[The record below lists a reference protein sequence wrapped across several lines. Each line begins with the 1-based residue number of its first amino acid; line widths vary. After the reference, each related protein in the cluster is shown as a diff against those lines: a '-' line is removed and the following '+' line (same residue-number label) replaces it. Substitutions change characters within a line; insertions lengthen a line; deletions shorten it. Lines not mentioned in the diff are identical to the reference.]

1 MKRICV
7 FCGSSPGM
15 RPAYV
20 DAARELGRSLVHADM
35 ELVYGGGGVGLMGA
49 LAQSVLDAGGRVTGV
64 IPRLLVEKELAHK
77 HLSELHIVESMHQ
90 RKALMAQ
97 LADGF
102 IALPGG
108 IGTLEELVE
117 ILTWSQLGIHHK
129 ACGLLN
135 IEGYYDRFLGF
146 FSHMIEE
153 QFAPPATIETL
164 AVSAEPAEL
173 LQAMSRFQ
181 QPHLDKV
188 GWALG
193 FADT

>member
-7 FCGSSPGM
+7 FCGSSPGV

-20 DAARELGRSLVHADM
+20 ESARELGRSLVDADM

-49 LAQSVLDAGGRVTGV
+49 LAQSVLDAGGMVTGV

-77 HLSELHIVESMHQ
+77 HLSDLHIVESMHE

-108 IGTLEELVE
+108 IGTLEEFVE
-117 ILTWSQLGIHHK
+117 ILTWSQLGIHQK
-129 ACGLLN
+129 PCGLLN
-135 IEGYYDRFLGF
+135 LEGYYHRFLEF
-146 FSHMIEE
+146 FHHMIEE
-153 QFAPPATIETL
+153 QFAPPETVQTL
-164 AVSAEPAEL
+164 VVSAKPDAL

-193 FADT
+193 FAET